1 MRRITAVPTSSLPA
15 SYLKGGKKNL
25 SATEEKSLNALRAS
39 PVALECEVGGSIPL
53 LGHRKLIAAPGKV
66 QLPFKFEQAPVSK
79 NEHVK
84 AFGGAAYSLR
94 RGLTSEGFSPIMIN
108 GKRCKIDVLGGKV
121 LDGGKALDVL
131 MPYRPDK
138 FSNTWVDRLLKR

>member
-1 MRRITAVPTSSLPA
+1 MRRITAVPTSSLPP
-15 SYLKGGKKNL
+15 SYLKGRKKL
-25 SATEEKSLNALRAS
+25 SETEEKGLNALRAS
-39 PVALECEVGGSIPL
+39 PIALECEVGGSIPL
-53 LGHRKLIAAPGKV
+53 LGHRKFIAAPGRV

-79 NEHVK
+79 NTHVK

-94 RGLTSEGFSPIMIN
+94 RGLTSEGFAPIMIN
-108 GKRCKIDVLGGKV
+108 DKRCKIDVLGGKV
-121 LDGGKALDVL
+121 SDGGKMLDIL